1 MHIAG
6 NEFQIYDWESLK
18 PIASIS
24 ARAEA
29 PQLQIQGIPQPEPH
43 RLVVHSAMTI
53 LSGPNTQLAVTYSTR
68 LGQNTGRGSKGSKAV
83 CFPTSALP
91 PKTSEQLITALTES
105 ASICEVIDVIVGM
118 YRELLI
124 FLHVDGWICSMKAGA
139 VGNSSGTGASKSEGV
154 VQHFAPPLG
163 WLRTSRELLIRVSR
177 LGDVLFVVQGE
188 VAVVK
193 RGLDRAADIIR

>member
-1 MHIAG
+1 
-6 NEFQIYDWESLK
+6 
-18 PIASIS
+18 
-24 ARAEA
+24 
-29 PQLQIQGIPQPEPH
+29 
-43 RLVVHSAMTI
+43 
-53 LSGPNTQLAVTYSTR
+53 
-68 LGQNTGRGSKGSKAV
+68 
-83 CFPTSALP
+83 
-91 PKTSEQLITALTES
+91 
-105 ASICEVIDVIVGM
+105 
-118 YRELLI
+118 
-124 FLHVDGWICSMKAGA
+124 MKAGA